1 MSTRKTVLL
10 LVVVLFAVP
19 AWSKV
24 FVRWTQPV
32 PPPAK
37 RLGVHELAIP
47 WTADALSLSQGAA
60 RQGYRVYAEVA
71 IGDASSAAKAAAK
84 VGFAG
89 IIVNSGDS
97 QPDQIDQAL
106 RKLRSAYPRLLFL
119 ILNPNGKQ
127 PQMRGTLIVKRN
139 GVLEATSPTAQP
151 WLDTNLALVR
161 LERAFR
167 PAQTPLYSFAWEL
180 TDTSQ
185 QQQHGPDAQDYALA
199 VAEAGAF
206 DADLVL
212 SLHESLENGMAQN
225 NPSAWAVWDEVKPYL
240 RFFAQHAE
248 RHLDPEANVGVVTD
262 DDAAS
267 YEPINLLARH
277 NIAVRVL
284 RPADLSPRGLEGVDV
299 VVVFSSLDKLKA
311 ETVTD
316 FAKKGGVAVLV
327 GSHGSLARQSDSGQS
342 AQAVRL
348 SEQSVSYA
356 VGKGHVIELSEPV
369 TDPESF
375 AQDIRRLIDHHK
387 IRISLWNALTTVAV
401 LYRPTGA
408 PDRIVELL
416 NYAEEPLQV
425 QVQVKG
431 SFRSIR
437 FESPEQGCCESLKP
451 TVRDGFT
458 EFVVPSLNLAG
469 RVYLQP
475 ESAAPQSSR
484 R

>member
-1 MSTRKTVLL
+1 
-10 LVVVLFAVP
+10 
-19 AWSKV
+19 
-24 FVRWTQPV
+24 
-32 PPPAK
+32 
-37 RLGVHELAIP
+37 
-47 WTADALSLSQGAA
+47 
-60 RQGYRVYAEVA
+60 
-71 IGDASSAAKAAAK
+71 
-84 VGFAG
+84 
-89 IIVNSGDS
+89 
-97 QPDQIDQAL
+97 
-106 RKLRSAYPRLLFL
+106 
-119 ILNPNGKQ
+119 
-127 PQMRGTLIVKRN
+127 
-139 GVLEATSPTAQP
+139 
-151 WLDTNLALVR
+151 
-161 LERAFR
+161 
-167 PAQTPLYSFAWEL
+167 
-180 TDTSQ
+180 
-185 QQQHGPDAQDYALA
+185 

-240 RFFAQHAE
+240 RFFARHPE
-248 RHLDPEANVGVVTD
+248 RRLDPEANVGVVTH

-277 NIAVRVL
+277 NIALRVL

-299 VVVFSSLDKLKA
+299 VVVFSALDKLKA

-327 GSHGSLARQSDSGQS
+327 GSHGSLARQSDSAQS

-356 VGKGHVIELSEPV
+356 AGKGHVIELSEPV

-387 IRISLWNALTTVAV
+387 IRISLWNALTTIAV
-401 LYRPTGA
+401 LYRPTGT
-408 PDRIVELL
+408 PGRIVELL

>member
-106 RKLRSAYPRLLFL
+106 RKLRSADPRLLFL
-119 ILNPNGKQ
+119 I
-127 PQMRGTLIVKRN
+127 
-139 GVLEATSPTAQP
+139 
-151 WLDTNLALVR
+151 
-161 LERAFR
+161 
-167 PAQTPLYSFAWEL
+167 
-180 TDTSQ
+180 
-185 QQQHGPDAQDYALA
+185 
-199 VAEAGAF
+199 
-206 DADLVL
+206 L

-369 TDPESF
+369 TDPASF

-451 TVRDGFT
+451 TLRDGFT

>member
-1 MSTRKTVLL
+1 MSTRKRVLPL
-10 LVVVLFAVP
+10 FVVLFAVP
-19 AWSKV
+19 VWSKV
-24 FVRWTQPV
+24 FVRWTQPLL
-32 PPPAK
+32 PPAE

-47 WTADALSLSQGAA
+47 WNAVALSSFRGAA
-60 RQGYRVYAEVA
+60 RQGYRAYAEVA
-71 IGDASSAAKAAAK
+71 IGEASSAAKTATK
-84 VGFAG
+84 FGFAG
-89 IIVNSGDS
+89 IIVNPGDS
-97 QPDQIDQAL
+97 RPDQIEQAL

-119 ILNPNGKQ
+119 TLNPNGKQ

-161 LERAFR
+161 LEQAFR

-180 TDTSQ
+180 TDTL
-185 QQQHGPDAQDYALA
+185 QQQHGPDAKDYALA

-225 NPSAWAVWDEVKPYL
+225 NPGAWAVWDQVKSYL
-240 RFFAQHAE
+240 RFFPQHPE
-248 RHLDPEANVGVVTD
+248 RRLDPEANVGVVTD

-277 NIAVRVL
+277 NIALRVL

-299 VVVFSSLDKLKA
+299 VVVFSALDKLKA

-437 FESPEQGCCESLKP
+437 FESPEKGCCESLKP
-451 TVRDGFT
+451 IVRDGFT

>member
-1 MSTRKTVLL
+1 MSTRKTVLPL
-10 LVVVLFAVP
+10 FVVLFAVP
-19 AWSKV
+19 VWSKV

-32 PPPAK
+32 LPPAE
-37 RLGVHELAIP
+37 RLSVHELAIP
-47 WTADALSLSQGAA
+47 WNAAALSSLRSAA
-60 RQGYRVYAEVA
+60 EQGYRAYAEVA
-71 IGDASSAAKAAAK
+71 MGEASSVAKIAAK
-84 VGFAG
+84 VGLAG
-89 IIVNSGDS
+89 IIVNPGDS
-97 QPDQIDQAL
+97 RPDQIDQAL
-106 RKLRSAYPRLLFL
+106 WKLRSAYPRILFL

-127 PQMRGTLIVKRN
+127 PQMRGTLVVKRN

-161 LERAFR
+161 LEQAFR

-180 TDTSQ
+180 TDTL

-212 SLHESLENGMAQN
+212 SLHESLETGMAQN
-225 NPSAWAVWDEVKPYL
+225 NPSAWAVWDQVKSYL
-240 RFFAQHAE
+240 RFFPQHPE
-248 RHLDPEANVGVVTD
+248 RRLDPEANVRVVTD

-277 NIAVRVL
+277 NIALRVL
-284 RPADLSPRGLEGVDV
+284 RPADLSPRRLEGVDV

-342 AQAVRL
+342 AQVRL
-348 SEQSVSYA
+348 SEQSVSYP
-356 VGKGHVIELSEPV
+356 VGKGRVIELSEPV

-408 PDRIVELL
+408 PDRIIELL

-437 FESPEQGCCESLKP
+437 FESPEQGCCESLKAA
-451 TVRDGFT
+451 VRDGFT

-475 ESAAPQSSR
+475 ESAARQSSR

>member
-1 MSTRKTVLL
+1 
-10 LVVVLFAVP
+10 
-19 AWSKV
+19 
-24 FVRWTQPV
+24 
-32 PPPAK
+32 
-37 RLGVHELAIP
+37 
-47 WTADALSLSQGAA
+47 
-60 RQGYRVYAEVA
+60 
-71 IGDASSAAKAAAK
+71 
-84 VGFAG
+84 
-89 IIVNSGDS
+89 
-97 QPDQIDQAL
+97 
-106 RKLRSAYPRLLFL
+106 
-119 ILNPNGKQ
+119 
-127 PQMRGTLIVKRN
+127 
-139 GVLEATSPTAQP
+139 
-151 WLDTNLALVR
+151 
-161 LERAFR
+161 
-167 PAQTPLYSFAWEL
+167 
-180 TDTSQ
+180 
-185 QQQHGPDAQDYALA
+185 
-199 VAEAGAF
+199 
-206 DADLVL
+206 L

-225 NPSAWAVWDEVKPYL
+225 NPGAWAVWDQVKSYL
-240 RFFAQHAE
+240 RFFPQHPE
-248 RHLDPEANVGVVTD
+248 RRLDPEANVGVVTD

-277 NIAVRVL
+277 NIALRVL

-299 VVVFSSLDKLKA
+299 VVVFSALEKLKA

-327 GSHGSLARQSDSGQS
+327 GSHRSLARQSDSGQS
-342 AQAVRL
+342 AQPVRL

-401 LYRPTGA
+401 LYRPTGT
-408 PDRIVELL
+408 PRRIVELL

-451 TVRDGFT
+451 TARDGFT
-458 EFVVPSLNLAG
+458 EFVVPSLNVAG

>member
-1 MSTRKTVLL
+1 MSTRKRVFPLF
-10 LVVVLFAVP
+10 VVLFAVP
-19 AWSKV
+19 VWSKV
-24 FVRWTQPV
+24 FVRWTQPLL
-32 PPPAK
+32 PPAE

-47 WTADALSLSQGAA
+47 WNAALSSFRGAA
-60 RQGYRVYAEVA
+60 RQGYRAYAEVA
-71 IGDASSAAKAAAK
+71 IGEASSTAKTATK
-84 VGFAG
+84 FGFAG
-89 IIVNSGDS
+89 IIVNPGDS
-97 QPDQIDQAL
+97 HPDQIEQAL
-106 RKLRSAYPRLLFL
+106 RKLRSSYPRLLFL
-119 ILNPNGKQ
+119 TLNPNGKQ

-161 LERAFR
+161 LEQAFR
-167 PAQTPLYSFAWEL
+167 PTQTPLYSFAWEL
-180 TDTSQ
+180 TDTL

-206 DADLVL
+206 DANLVL
-212 SLHESLENGMAQN
+212 SLNESLEIGMAQN
-225 NPSAWAVWDEVKPYL
+225 NPGAWAVWDEVKPYL
-240 RFFAQHAE
+240 RFFAQHPQ
-248 RHLDPEANVGVVTD
+248 RRLDPEANVGVVTD
-262 DDAAS
+262 EDAAS

-277 NIAVRVL
+277 NIALRVL
-284 RPADLSPRGLEGVDV
+284 RSAHLNPRGLEGVDV
-299 VVVFSSLDKLKA
+299 VVVFSTLDKRKA

-316 FAKKGGVAVLV
+316 FATKGGVAVLV

-342 AQAVRL
+342 AQPVRL
-348 SEQSVSYA
+348 SEQSVSYL
-356 VGKGHVIELSEPV
+356 VGKGRVIELSEPV

-387 IRISLWNALTTVAV
+387 IRISLWNALTTIAV
-401 LYRPTGA
+401 LYRPTDTPG
-408 PDRIVELL
+408 RIVELL

-431 SFRSIR
+431 VFRSIR
-437 FESPEQGCCESLKP
+437 FESPEQGCCESLKG

-469 RVYLQP
+469 RVHLQP

>member
-1 MSTRKTVLL
+1 M
-10 LVVVLFAVP
+10 LFAVP
-19 AWSKV
+19 VWSKV
-24 FVRWTQPV
+24 FVRWTQPLL
-32 PPPAK
+32 PPAE

-47 WTADALSLSQGAA
+47 WNAVALPSFRGAA
-60 RQGYRVYAEVA
+60 RQGYRAYAEVA
-71 IGDASSAAKAAAK
+71 IGEASSAAKTATK
-84 VGFAG
+84 FGFAG
-89 IIVNSGDS
+89 IIVNPGDS
-97 QPDQIDQAL
+97 RPDQIEQAL

-119 ILNPNGKQ
+119 TLNPNGKQ

-161 LERAFR
+161 LEQAFR

-180 TDTSQ
+180 TDTL
-185 QQQHGPDAQDYALA
+185 QQQHGPDAKDYALA

-225 NPSAWAVWDEVKPYL
+225 NPGAWAVWDQVKSYL
-240 RFFAQHAE
+240 RFFPQHPE
-248 RHLDPEANVGVVTD
+248 RRLDPEANVGVVTD

-277 NIAVRVL
+277 NIALRVL
-284 RPADLSPRGLEGVDV
+284 R
-299 VVVFSSLDKLKA
+299 
-311 ETVTD
+311 
-316 FAKKGGVAVLV
+316 
-327 GSHGSLARQSDSGQS
+327 H
-342 AQAVRL
+342 
-348 SEQSVSYA
+348 A

-401 LYRPTGA
+401 LYRPTGT
-408 PDRIVELL
+408 PRRIVELL

-451 TVRDGFT
+451 TARDGFT
-458 EFVVPSLNLAG
+458 EFVVPSLNVAG